1 MGFSFYYCCLTHGVL
16 LTPTAVDYGNAQPQ
30 CINGEVFFYLKVLS
44 HIHKLNNG
52 KHKKKHFLIQ
62 PNVVLCNEVS

>member
-1 MGFSFYYCCLTHGVL
+1 MGFSFYYCCPHGVL

-30 CINGEVFFYLKVLS
+30 CINGQLFYLKVLS

-62 PNVVLCNEVS
+62 PNVVFCNEVP

>member
-44 HIHKLNNG
+44 HIHKLNNS
-52 KHKKKHFLIQ
+52 KHKNIF
-62 PNVVLCNEVS
+62 